1 MKALILV
8 GGQGTRLRPL
18 TVNTP
23 KAMMPV
29 LNRPFLEY
37 VIRRLAGYGIREII
51 LTQGHL
57 SQPIEGYFGDGGQ
70 FGVSLS
76 YVVENSPLG
85 TAGAVKNAEK
95 HLGDRFLVLN
105 GDVFTDL
112 DLAAMIRFHRERKAV
127 ATISL
132 TPVED
137 PTRYGLIETDPSG
150 RVSRFLEKPSPDQ
163 ITTDMINA
171 GTYVLERRVLDGVP
185 PQTQWSFERQLF
197 PSLLESGQRVFAYPS
212 PAYWMD
218 IGHPKDYFQLNIDLL
233 KGKSSQHIP
242 ARPDEVSLG
251 EGSQVDE
258 TARLTGPALI
268 GRNCRIGRRVKMT
281 GPTVTGDNCC
291 LEEGAVIEESIIWH
305 DTRIGAGARV
315 VKSII
320 GEGCHIEAGSVVNDA
335 VLGDNVTVVGGHRLK
350 AGSRIW
356 PGKTVGGED
365 KGDDTA

>member
-8 GGQGTRLRPL
+8 GGQGTRLHPL
-18 TVNTP
+18 TINTP

-29 LNRPFLEY
+29 LNRPFLEH
-37 VIRRLAGYGIREII
+37 IIHRLAGYNIKEII

-57 SQPIEGYFGDGGQ
+57 SQPIEGYFGDGNQ
-70 FGVSLS
+70 FGVSLT
-76 YVVENSPLG
+76 YMAEDSPLG

-95 HLGDRFLVLN
+95 YLSDCFLVLN
-105 GDVFTDL
+105 GDIFTDL
-112 DLAAMIRFHRERKAV
+112 DIAAMIRLHRKRKAV

-132 TPVED
+132 TPVDD

-150 RVSRFLEKPSPDQ
+150 RVQRFLEKPSPDQ

-171 GTYVLERRVLDGVP
+171 GTYVLERQVLDGVP
-185 PQTQWSFERQLF
+185 LQTQWSFERQLF
-197 PSLLESGQRVFAYPS
+197 PSLLESNQRVFAYPS

-218 IGHPKDYFQLNIDLL
+218 IGHPENYFQLNVDLL
-233 KGKSSQHIP
+233 QGRSNQHIP
-242 ARPDEVSLG
+242 TKPDEVSVG

-258 TARLTGPALI
+258 TASLTGPALI
-268 GRNCRIGRRVKMT
+268 GRDCRIGQKVTMA
-281 GPTVTGDNCC
+281 GPIVIGDNCR
-291 LEEGAVIEESIIWH
+291 LDGGAIIEESTIWH

-320 GEGCHIEAGSVVNDA
+320 SDGCHIKAGSFINDS
-335 VLGDNVTVVGGHRLK
+335 VLGDNVTVAGGHRLV

-356 PGKTVGGED
+356 PGEAVGWEET
-365 KGDDTA
+365 GDDTA

>member
-29 LNRPFLEY
+29 LNRPFLEH
-37 VIRRLAGYGIREII
+37 VIRRLAGYGIKEII

-57 SQPIEGYFGDGGQ
+57 SQPIEGYFGDGNQ

-76 YVVENSPLG
+76 YVVEDSPLG

-105 GDVFTDL
+105 GDIFTDL
-112 DLAAMIRFHRERKAV
+112 DIAAMIRFHRERKAV
-127 ATISL
+127 STISL
-132 TPVED
+132 TPVDD

-150 RVSRFLEKPSPDQ
+150 RVKRFLEKPSPDQ

-197 PSLLESGQRVFAYPS
+197 PSLLERGQRVFAYPS

-233 KGKSSQHIP
+233 QGRSSQHIP
-242 ARPDEVSLG
+242 TRPDEVSVG
-251 EGSQVDE
+251 EGSQVHE
-258 TARLTGPALI
+258 TTSLTGPALI
-268 GRNCRIGRRVKMT
+268 GRNCRIGQKVT
-281 GPTVTGDNCC
+281 VVGPTVIGDNCR
-291 LEEGAVIEESIIWH
+291 LDEGAVIKESNIWH
-305 DTRIGAGARV
+305 DTRIGASAKV
-315 VKSII
+315 VGSII
-320 GEGCHIEAGSVVNDA
+320 GDGCHIEAGSVVNDS
-335 VLGDNVTVVGGHRLK
+335 VLGDNVTVAGGHRLE
-350 AGSRIW
+350 AGSHIW
-356 PGKTVGGED
+356 PGKAVGREETGV
-365 KGDDTA
+365 DTA

>member
-18 TVNTP
+18 TINTP

-29 LNRPFLEY
+29 LNRPFLEH
-37 VIRRLAGYGIREII
+37 VIRRLAGYDIREII

-76 YVVENSPLG
+76 YVIEDSPLG

-95 HLGDRFLVLN
+95 HLDDRFLVLN
-105 GDVFTDL
+105 GDIFTDL
-112 DLAAMIRFHRERKAV
+112 DIAAMIRFHQERKAM

-132 TPVED
+132 TPVDD
-137 PTRYGLIETDPSG
+137 PTLYGLIETGPSG
-150 RVSRFLEKPSPDQ
+150 RVKRFLEKPSPDQ

-171 GTYVLERRVLDGVP
+171 GTYVLERQALDGVP

-197 PSLLESGQRVFAYPS
+197 PSLLESGQRVFSYPS

-218 IGHPKDYFQLNIDLL
+218 IGHPENYFQLNVDLL
-233 KGKSSQHIP
+233 RGRSNQHIP
-242 ARPDEVSLG
+242 ARPDEVSVG

-258 TARLTGPALI
+258 TASLTGPAII
-268 GRNCRIGRRVKMT
+268 GRNCHIGQKVSIA
-281 GPTVTGDNCC
+281 GPTVIGDNCR
-291 LEEGAVIEESIIWH
+291 LGEGAVIEESIIWH
-305 DTRIGAGARV
+305 DTRIGVGARV

-320 GEGCHIEAGSVVNDA
+320 ADGCDIEAGSVVSDS
-335 VLGDNVTVVGGHRLK
+335 VLGDNVTVAGSHRLE

-356 PGKTVGGED
+356 PGKAVGRE
-365 KGDDTA
+365 KTDDDAA

>member
-29 LNRPFLEY
+29 LNRPFLEH
-37 VIRRLAGYGIREII
+37 VIRRLAGYGIKEII

-57 SQPIEGYFGDGGQ
+57 SQPIEGYFGDGGR
-70 FGVSLS
+70 FGVSLR
-76 YVVENSPLG
+76 YVVEDSPLG

-95 HLGDRFLVLN
+95 HLGDCFLVLN
-105 GDVFTDL
+105 GDIFTDL
-112 DLAAMIRFHRERKAV
+112 DIAAMIRFHRERKAV

-137 PTRYGLIETDPSG
+137 PTRYGLIETGPSG
-150 RVSRFLEKPSPDQ
+150 RVKRFLEKPSPDQ

-218 IGHPKDYFQLNIDLL
+218 IGHPKDYFQLNVDLL
-233 KGKSSQHIP
+233 KGKSNQHIP
-242 ARPDEVSLG
+242 ARPDEVSVG
-251 EGSQVDE
+251 KGSQVDE
-258 TARLTGPALI
+258 TASLTGPALI

-281 GPTVTGDNCC
+281 GPTVIGDNCR
-291 LEEGAVIEESIIWH
+291 LDEGAVIEESIIWH

-315 VKSII
+315 EKSII
-320 GEGCHIEAGSVVNDA
+320 GEGCHIEAGSVVNDS
-335 VLGDNVTVVGGHRLK
+335 VLGDNVTVAGGHRLK
-350 AGSRIW
+350 AGSHIW
-356 PGKTVGGED
+356 PGKAVGREE

>member
-29 LNRPFLEY
+29 LNRPFLEH
-37 VIRRLAGYGIREII
+37 VIRRLAGYGITEII

-70 FGVSLS
+70 FGVSLR
-76 YVVENSPLG
+76 YVVEDSPLG

-95 HLGDRFLVLN
+95 HLGDCFLVLN

-112 DLAAMIRFHRERKAV
+112 DITAMIRFHQERKAV

-137 PTRYGLIETDPSG
+137 PTRYGLIETDSSG
-150 RVSRFLEKPSPDQ
+150 RVRHFLEKPSPEQ

-197 PSLLESGQRVFAYPS
+197 PSLLESGQRVFAYSS
-212 PAYWMD
+212 PVYWVD
-218 IGHPKDYFQLNIDLL
+218 IGHPKDYFQLNVDLL
-233 KGKSSQHIP
+233 KGRSNQYIP
-242 ARPDEVSLG
+242 ARPDEVSVG
-251 EGSQVDE
+251 KDSQVDE

-268 GRNCRIGRRVKMT
+268 GHNCRIGPKVKMT
-281 GPTVTGDNCC
+281 GPTVIGDNCR
-291 LEEGAVIEESIIWH
+291 LDEDAVIEESIIWH
-305 DTRIGAGARV
+305 DTRIGTGARV
-315 VKSII
+315 VRSII
-320 GEGCHIEAGSVVNDA
+320 GEGGHIEAGSVVDDS
-335 VLGDNVTVVGGHRLK
+335 VLGDNVTVAGGHRLK
-350 AGSRIW
+350 ANSSIS
-356 PGKTVGGED
+356 PGKVVGRQE